1 VQTKNLTYGLAAS
14 FGLIGPALFLRN
26 INLSDW
32 GMLLVELAFALW
44 LVSPFV
50 LITLAVRSD
59 RFSAID
65 ALIATILAGL
75 FGAWFYTELTFHFY
89 TKSDAQDAIAMLFVA
104 AYQHAISFLTLGLS
118 FLIGWFKSRRKEK
131 GADASAPS
139 SDR

>member
-1 VQTKNLTYGLAAS
+1 MKIKTLTYALSAA

-32 GMLLVELAFALW
+32 GMLVVELGFALW

-50 LITLAVRSD
+50 LVALAVRSEK
-59 RFSAID
+59 FSSIG
-65 ALIATILAGL
+65 ALLATILAGL

-104 AYQHAISFLTLGLS
+104 AYQHAIIILTLGLS
-118 FLIGWFKSRRKEK
+118 FVVGWLQTRRK
-131 GADASAPS
+131 
-139 SDR
+139 

>member
-1 VQTKNLTYGLAAS
+1 VKIKTFTYALAAV

-32 GMLLVELAFALW
+32 GMLIVSLGFALW

-50 LITLAVRSD
+50 LIALAVRSD
-59 RFSAID
+59 RFSAIG

-89 TKSDAQDAIAMLFVA
+89 TRSDAQDAIAMLFVA
-104 AYQHAISFLTLGLS
+104 AYQHAIIVLTLGLAS
-118 FLIGWFKSRRKEK
+118 IVGWLQTRRK
-131 GADASAPS
+131 
-139 SDR
+139 